1 MPKKPYKFLPGESYK
16 SGLVMKLQIHDDGTV
31 SNVRIIR
38 STGVRDIDERMVHAV
53 SGWRYKPMAG
63 CGVVDSEITVIVD
76 WE

>member
-1 MPKKPYKFLPGESYK
+1 
-16 SGLVMKLQIHDDGTV
+16 MKLQIHDDGTV